1 MPTYKAERAKP
12 PTATGERRLGAGAV
26 VRAGCTI
33 KGFDEREG
41 SFRDGYGNNLRGRIR
56 GSSEGRIRSGSG
68 GLPEQL
74 HGWIRSS
81 SGCGFQGTSD
91 ENRGLR
97 SKSHGYAWRRRT
109 PRPMPPTS
117 AWRLAAMTSNN
128 PQVVTH
134 IEYYSTGRFL
144 PRRSRRLSNRRA
156 YPNDLLRTGEI
167 PSEEPSSKRSD
178 PPRKRQSPHAAWKP
192 RPTAFAPSTPGRPG
206 AAASAPHPQRP
217 GNRMSERLRGFHPL
231 SRMSARNAPSTAKLS
246 TRSTTGNSQKPNAW
260 PSTPKSGAM
269 ASDPT

>member
-41 SFRDGYGNNLRGRIR
+41 SFRDGYGNNLR
-56 GSSEGRIRSGSG
+56 GRIRSGSG

-167 PSEEPSSKRSD
+167 PSEEPSSKQSD
-178 PPRKRQSPHAAWKP
+178 PPRANGSPRTPHGNP
-192 RPTAFAPSTPGRPG
+192 APQPSHPQRPGRPG
-206 AAASAPHPQRP
+206 AAASAPRPQRP
-217 GNRMSERLRGFHPL
+217 GNRMSERLRGLHPL